1 MNIGEA
7 KYYEIKLLDA
17 RNAPVKNMQ
26 IVVDIN
32 GTKYNAT
39 TNNDGI
45 ARLLLSL
52 GLGKYL
58 VSYYVDNPNYI
69 PSSGSSYIL
78 VVDSNKT
85 STNIKGDD
93 LNGFDNETL
102 NFTVIL
108 SDVLDNPIGY
118 ATILVNVS
126 TIEEILSD
134 LTNLSL
140 KRWQSSI

>member
-69 PSSGSSYIL
+69 PSSGHLIFWLLFY
-78 VVDSNKT
+78 KT
-85 STNIKGDD
+85 STNIKGD
-93 LNGFDNETL
+93 
-102 NFTVIL
+102 V
-108 SDVLDNPIGY
+108 
-118 ATILVNVS
+118 
-126 TIEEILSD
+126 
-134 LTNLSL
+134 
-140 KRWQSSI
+140 

>member
-1 MNIGEA
+1 MPITVLGSDVIMNIGEA

-52 GLGKYL
+52 G
-58 VSYYVDNPNYI
+58 P
-69 PSSGSSYIL
+69 
-78 VVDSNKT
+78 
-85 STNIKGDD
+85 
-93 LNGFDNETL
+93 
-102 NFTVIL
+102 
-108 SDVLDNPIGY
+108 
-118 ATILVNVS
+118 
-126 TIEEILSD
+126 
-134 LTNLSL
+134 
-140 KRWQSSI
+140 WQIFS